1 MAEYMEDHIG
11 EVYEGHI
18 SGVTNFGFFVEIDN
32 MIEGL
37 VHANTLEGDYYSYI
51 EELMALVGQ
60 KTKKMYRLGSPV
72 RVKVVGASKEARTID
87 FIVLESDQNGNQKPQ
102 SEI

>member
-1 MAEYMEDHIG
+1 
-11 EVYEGHI
+11 
-18 SGVTNFGFFVEIDN
+18 
-32 MIEGL
+32 
-37 VHANTLEGDYYSYI
+37 
-51 EELMALVGQ
+51 MALVGQ

-72 RVKVVGASKEARTID
+72 RVKIVGASKEARTID